1 VKIKKGNH
9 ITPLQPLTLAA
20 FLPWGSS
27 EGAGR
32 MVSAVKVIIIFKK
45 LKKNI
50 SQLSQFMSLKSQYL
64 QHLKKNI
71 I

>member
-45 LKKNI
+45 L
-50 SQLSQFMSLKSQYL
+50 
-64 QHLKKNI
+64 
-71 I
+71 